1 MENCSVRQTDGQLR
15 RRRPSTGV
23 LNYDSMRTTNRISL
37 SLVMIGLPVVAT
49 WLLFDWDSPIATA
62 LIWVVAGF
70 IGWAFSKTLQPKP
83 WRRRA
88 MRRLKRSS

>member
-49 WLLFDWDSPIATA
+49 
-62 LIWVVAGF
+62 
-70 IGWAFSKTLQPKP
+70 
-83 WRRRA
+83 
-88 MRRLKRSS
+88 